1 MLAPVKI
8 GNLTID
14 IPVCL
19 APMAGTSTVVYRRI
33 CHEYG
38 AGFCP
43 TELSSARSVRFSGI
57 DKGFRY
63 MRIDPEGEGVTAIQL
78 FGNDPDDLDY
88 AVRAI
93 CEDDR
98 LKDVSI
104 IDINMGCPV
113 PKVVKTGAGSALIK
127 TPELAGEC
135 VAAAVRAA
143 AVYGKPV
150 TVKTRTGFD
159 LPGESAELIRAAA
172 DAGAAMICI
181 HGRTR
186 KQLYSG
192 QADWDSIAS
201 LGKIASDR
209 GVPVFANGDIKDSAS
224 AQKVIEQ
231 TGCAGIMVGRAA
243 MGNPWLFASLANE
256 LCGSSYDD
264 HTPSQ
269 EERVEMI
276 MRHLTESCEVIRE
289 EVAVKEFRSVLPQYI
304 KGIRGAAQI
313 RARLMSASTVA
324 EVEEILR
331 KTIDGQG
338 GGQD

>member
-1 MLAPVKI
+1 MLGEVKI

-14 IPVCL
+14 VPICL

-43 TELSSARSVRFSGI
+43 TELSSARSVRFSGV

-63 MRIDPEGEGVTAIQL
+63 MRIDPEGEGITSIQL
-78 FGNDPDDLDY
+78 FGNDPEDFDY
-88 AVRAI
+88 AIRAI

-98 LKDVSI
+98 LREVSM

-127 TPELAGEC
+127 TPELAGKVVES
-135 VAAAVRAA
+135 AAKAA
-143 AVYGKPV
+143 SIYGKPV

-159 LPGESAELIRAAA
+159 TPGESLELIKAAA
-172 DAGAAMICI
+172 SAGASMICI

-192 QADWDSIAS
+192 KADWDHIAALS
-201 LGKIASDR
+201 KPAKDL
-209 GVPVFANGDIKDSAS
+209 GVPVFANGDIKDEDSAKS
-224 AQKVIEQ
+224 IIEQ

-243 MGNPWLFASLANE
+243 MGNPWLFARLANE
-256 LCGSSYDD
+256 LCGKDFDD
-264 HTPSQ
+264 HLPTD
-269 EERVEMI
+269 EERVSMI

-289 EVAVKEFRSVLPQYI
+289 EVAVKEFRSVMPQYI

-313 RARLMSASTVA
+313 RARLMTASTIA

-331 KTIDGQG
+331 RDLL
-338 GGQD
+338 GGQS